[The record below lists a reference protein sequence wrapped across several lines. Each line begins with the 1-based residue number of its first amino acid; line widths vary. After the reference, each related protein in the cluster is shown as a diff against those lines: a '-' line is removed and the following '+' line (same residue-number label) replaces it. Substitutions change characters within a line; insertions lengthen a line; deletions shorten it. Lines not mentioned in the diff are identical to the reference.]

1 MGDPTTSESGLGVRL
16 SSVLREFELEVELEV
31 DPGASV
37 ALVGP
42 SGAGKSTVLRSI
54 AGLHRPDRGRV
65 TLGERSWLDS
75 EAGIDLPPERR
86 DCGYLFQHYALFP
99 HLNAWRNVAFG
110 LDDIPRS
117 ERRPRAIELLRQFG
131 AEALAD
137 ASTRDLSGGE
147 RQRVAL
153 ARALARDPA
162 VVLLDEPLSALD
174 SRTAAAAARELGATL
189 ARASAPTVL
198 VTHDFTEA
206 ALLARE
212 IAVIDRGRI
221 VQRGTAAEL
230 SAKPTS
236 AFVADFT
243 GATVLLGTARHRT
256 TGTTSVAL
264 DGGGEVVSSE
274 SGEGEVGVAVY
285 PWEITLEPAGT
296 EVHGS
301 ALNRLEAR
309 VVSVT
314 EVGNRARVGLL
325 ASQPLV
331 AEVTGESAHR
341 LRLAP
346 GVGVVA
352 TWKATATRLVQR

>member
-1 MGDPTTSESGLGVRL
+1 MASAAGLRTRI
-16 SSVLREFELEVELEV
+16 SSVLREFELELEFEVE
-31 DPGASV
+31 PGTSL

-65 TLGERSWLDS
+65 TLGERSWFDPD
-75 EAGIDLPPERR
+75 AGIDLPPERR

-110 LDDIPRS
+110 LTGIPRA
-117 ERRPRAIELLRQFG
+117 ERRARAVEQLRRFG

-137 ASTRDLSGGE
+137 ASTRELSGGE

-174 SRTAAAAARELGATL
+174 SRTAAAAGRELAATL
-189 ARASAPTVL
+189 SAARLPTVL
-198 VTHDFTEA
+198 VTHDFAEA
-206 ALLARE
+206 ALLAGE
-212 IAVIDRGRI
+212 IAVVDRGRI

-230 SAKPTS
+230 SAKPAS

-243 GATVLLGTARHRT
+243 GATVLLGTARRT
-256 TGTTSVAL
+256 KTGITAVAL
-264 DGGGEVVSSE
+264 DGGGEVASSE
-274 SGEGEVGVAVY
+274 RADGEVGVAVY

-296 EVHGS
+296 EAHGS

-314 EVGNRARVGLL
+314 EVGNRARIGLL

-331 AEVTGESAHR
+331 AEITGESLAR
-341 LRLAP
+341 LGLVP
-346 GVGVVA
+346 GIAVVA

>member
-1 MGDPTTSESGLGVRL
+1 MVAEPAGLRARIA
-16 SSVLREFELEVELEV
+16 SALREFELEVELEV
-31 DPGASV
+31 DSGTSL

-42 SGAGKSTVLRSI
+42 SGAGKSTVLRAI
-54 AGLHRPDRGRV
+54 AGLHRPDRGQV
-65 TLGERSWLDS
+65 VLGERRWLDVD
-75 EAGIDLPPERR
+75 AGIDLPPERR
-86 DCGYLFQHYALFP
+86 DCGYLFQQYALFP

-110 LDDIPRS
+110 LTEVTRS
-117 ERRPRAIELLRQFG
+117 ERRARAVDHLRRFG
-131 AEALAD
+131 AEELAD
-137 ASTRDLSGGE
+137 APVRELSGGE

-174 SRTAAAAARELGATL
+174 SRTAAAAARRLGETL
-189 ARASAPTVL
+189 AAASAPTVL
-198 VTHDFTEA
+198 VTHDFAEA
-206 ALLARE
+206 ALLAQE

-230 SAKPTS
+230 SARPAS

-243 GATVLLGTARHRT
+243 GATVLLGRAHRRP
-256 TGTTSVAL
+256 TGTTAVAL
-264 DGGGEVVSSE
+264 DGGGDVVSSDP
-274 SGEGEVGVAVY
+274 GEGEVGVAVY
-285 PWEITLEPAGT
+285 PWEIAIEPAGT
-296 EVHGS
+296 SAHGS
-301 ALNRLEAR
+301 ALNRLEAE

-331 AEVTGESAHR
+331 AEITGESSQH
-341 LRLAP
+341 LGLTP
-346 GVGVVA
+346 GMRVIA